1 MIRNGQYQRTE
12 KSQYM
17 PTRNLLY
24 AKELAVNEK
33 ISIVIPTIRDI
44 LSDEDGYYGL
54 VSMLTAMP
62 IDYMVLLDDMG
73 LDFSAM
79 NAYDLFLLLFPLI
92 QSQDTS
98 LIFGDMSL
106 EHFTRMVN
114 EQNGLTV
121 LVDPVN
127 DIVIDRAIHG
137 QIQAALRKIHHLE
150 KNIKRPANEDA
161 RQYMLERARIKQ
173 KRRRKKQQD
182 SALESMIVAM
192 VNTEQY
198 KYDFESTLGL
208 SIYQFNESVRQIIR
222 KIDFDNRM
230 IGVYAGTVDA
240 SKVDPDD
247 LKWIGPSDKK

>member
-1 MIRNGQYQRTE
+1 
-12 KSQYM
+12 M
-17 PTRNLLY
+17 PTRNVLY
-24 AKELAVNEK
+24 ARQLPVNDK
-33 ISIVIPTIRDI
+33 ISVVIPTVREI
-44 LSDEDGYYGL
+44 LSDEDSYYGL
-54 VSMLTAMP
+54 ISMLTAMP

-73 LDFSAM
+73 LDFSEM
-79 NAYDLFLLLFPLI
+79 NAYDLFLLLFPVI
-92 QSQDTS
+92 QSQDVS
-98 LIFGDMSL
+98 MVFGNLSL

-150 KNIKRPANEDA
+150 KNIKRPGNDA
-161 RQYMLERARIKQ
+161 AKEYMLERARVKQ
-173 KRRRKKQQD
+173 KRRRNKQQD
-182 SALESMIVAM
+182 SALESMIIAM
-192 VNTEQY
+192 VNTEQF
-198 KYDFESTLGL
+198 KYDYGSVLDL
-208 SIYQFNESVRQIIR
+208 SIYQFNESVRQVIR

-247 LKWIGPSDKK
+247 LKWIGPSDKQK

>member
-1 MIRNGQYQRTE
+1 
-12 KSQYM
+12 M

-24 AKELAVNEK
+24 ADTLPINDK

-73 LDFSAM
+73 LDFSNM
-79 NAYDLFLLLFPLI
+79 NAYDLFLLLFPVI
-92 QSQDTS
+92 QNQDTS
-98 LIFGDMSL
+98 LIFKDLSL
-106 EHFTRMVN
+106 EHFTKMIN
-114 EQNGLTV
+114 EKNGLPV

-127 DIVIDRAIHG
+127 DIIIDRAIHG

-150 KNIKRPANEDA
+150 KNIKRPGNEAA
-161 RQYMLERARIKQ
+161 REYMLERARIKQ
-173 KRRRKKQQD
+173 KRRRNRHQD
-182 SALESMIVAM
+182 SALESMIIAM

-198 KYDFESTLGL
+198 KYDFDSTLGL

-247 LKWIGPSDKK
+247 LKWIGPSEKQK

>member
-1 MIRNGQYQRTE
+1 
-12 KSQYM
+12 M

-24 AKELAVNEK
+24 ARELAINNK
-33 ISIVIPTIRDI
+33 ISVVVPTVREI

-73 LDFSAM
+73 LDFSNM
-79 NAYDLFLLLFPLI
+79 NAYDLFLLLFPAI

-150 KNIKRPANEDA
+150 KNNRRPGNEDA
-161 RQYMLERARIKQ
+161 RKYMLERARIKQ
-173 KRRRKKQQD
+173 KRRKRRHQD
-182 SALESMIVAM
+182 SALESMIIAA

-198 KYDFESTLGL
+198 KYDFGTTLDL

-222 KIDFDNRM
+222 KIEFDNRM

-240 SKVDPDD
+240 TKVDPDD
-247 LKWIGPSDKK
+247 LKWIGLSEKKN

>member
-1 MIRNGQYQRTE
+1 
-12 KSQYM
+12 M

-24 AKELAVNEK
+24 AKTLSVNDK
-33 ISIVIPTIRDI
+33 ISVVIPTVRDI

-54 VSMLTAMP
+54 ISMLTAMP

-73 LDFSAM
+73 LDFSNM
-79 NAYDLFLLLFPLI
+79 NAFDLFLLLFPVI

-98 LIFGDMSL
+98 MIFGDLSL
-106 EHFTRMVN
+106 QHFTRMIN

-150 KNIKRPANEDA
+150 KNNKRPGNEAA
-161 RQYMLERARIKQ
+161 REYMLERARIKQ
-173 KRRRKKQQD
+173 KRRRNKQQD
-182 SALESMIVAM
+182 SALESMIIAM

-198 KYDFESTLGL
+198 KYDYEGTLDL

-247 LKWIGPSDKK
+247 LRWIGPSDKK